1 MVHPVTRALAAA
13 VLLLLLPACAAK
25 DKAGQG
31 GFGPAQV
38 GFVVV
43 QSQPVALTTELN
55 GRISALET
63 SQVRPQVSGIVL
75 QRLFQEGGL
84 VRKGQPLYQIDPA
97 TYRAGMQSAEAGLAQ
112 AEAGLE
118 TARLKAERSK
128 TLLAQGFLSPQG
140 NDDVQAAYRQA
151 QANVSAQ
158 KAAVTQARINLGYTR
173 VLAPI
178 SGRIG
183 KSSVTPGAL
192 VTAGQG
198 DPLAT
203 IQALD
208 TVYVDVSQSS
218 ADLLKLRRDFA
229 SGQLG
234 KTGSAEATLI
244 LEDGSTYPL
253 KGRLTFSD
261 VTVDTGTGS
270 VGLRAIF
277 PNPDGVLLPGMY
289 VRAVIGQ
296 GVASSA
302 ILVPQAAVSRDE
314 KGQGL
319 VYVVG
324 ADGKAQQRQIDVG
337 QAVGSS
343 WLVKSD
349 LKPGERLIVEGLQ
362 KVRPGADV
370 VASPL
375 SAQR

>member
-1 MVHPVTRALAAA
+1 MGLSPSRLTVVALALVLAA
-13 VLLLLLPACAAK
+13 CGS
-25 DKAGQG
+25 KAGTGQG
-31 GFGPAQV
+31 GMNGPAQV
-38 GFVVV
+38 GVVFVRTE
-43 QSQPVALTTELN
+43 PVALTTELS
-55 GRISALET
+55 GRISAQEV
-63 SQVRPQVSGIVL
+63 SEVRPQVSGIVL

-97 TYRAGMQSAEAGLAQ
+97 TYRAGLQSAQAGLAQ
-112 AEAGLE
+112 AQAALDS
-118 TARLKAERSK
+118 ARLKADRSR
-128 TLLAQGFLSPQG
+128 TLMASGYVSPQG
-140 NDDVQAAYRQA
+140 NDDVQAAWRQA

-158 KAAVTQARINLGYTR
+158 QANVAQARISLGYTR

-192 VTAGQG
+192 VTAGQPG
-198 DPLAT
+198 ALAT

-229 SGQLG
+229 SGQVG
-234 KTGSAEATLI
+234 KAGAAQATLI

-253 KGRLTFSD
+253 TGRLAFSD

-277 PNPDGVLLPGMY
+277 PNPDGVLLPGMFA
-289 VRAVIGQ
+289 RAVISK
-296 GVASSA
+296 GVASA
-302 ILVPQAAVSRDE
+302 ATLVPQAAVTRDP

-319 VYVVG
+319 VFVVG
-324 ADGKAQQRQIDVG
+324 ADGKAQQRVLTLG
-337 QAVGSS
+337 QAVGDK
-343 WLVKSD
+343 WLVTGG
-349 LKPGERLIVEGLQ
+349 LAPGERLIVEGLQ
-362 KVRPGADV
+362 KVHPGDAV
-370 VASPL
+370 VARPI